1 MKHNKKRNTAFIY
14 EILIKEF
21 TKSIIEKDTQKKNK
35 IVVIL
40 KEFFTKGQILA
51 QEVNLY
57 TVLLETK
64 NTQPKV
70 AERLL
75 QETKSARARLNE
87 NTIFDAQSR
96 IIAAINKGLGKN
108 IWGNF
113 VPNFKS
119 LASVA
124 AIFNP
129 KSAIKKK
136 VLFEQSIVDRMSEKQ
151 HLSESNNLK
160 SLDNLTYNSF
170 IKKYNEKY
178 GNLLQEQKDLLNRFI
193 TSFADEG
200 FELRLYLNEEL
211 FRLKSLLSEAAAA
224 ELEPL
229 ISQKTNEVVEYLEEF
244 RRREFS
250 DADLNKILKTQ
261 ELVRELG
268 TND

>member
-35 IVVIL
+35 VVVIL

-51 QEVNLY
+51 QELNLY
-57 TVLLETK
+57 SVLLETK

-75 QETKSARARLNE
+75 QETKAVHSRLDE

-96 IIAAINKGLGKN
+96 IIAAINKGLGKD

-136 VLFEQSIVDRMSEKQ
+136 VLFEQSILDRMSEKQ
-151 HLSESNNLK
+151 HLSESKNHSKIFQNIPKWFQKIYKRK
-160 SLDNLTYNSF
+160 S
-170 IKKYNEKY
+170 
-178 GNLLQEQKDLLNRFI
+178 
-193 TSFADEG
+193 
-200 FELRLYLNEEL
+200 
-211 FRLKSLLSEAAAA
+211 
-224 ELEPL
+224 
-229 ISQKTNEVVEYLEEF
+229 
-244 RRREFS
+244 
-250 DADLNKILKTQ
+250 
-261 ELVRELG
+261 
-268 TND
+268 